1 LASGGNVLQ
10 AGGAALL
17 EGVAGIMNQLGQM
30 AIKAGLTIAAIK
42 KSLQTLNPY
51 VAIAAGI
58 ALVALAGFVSSKA
71 KSLGGGGSGGGVGG
85 GGSSVGGSGVGGG
98 SSFTGGG
105 AQGGL
110 FEQNRDV
117 SGEFVVK
124 GQDLVYVLGQANN
137 RINKG

>member
-1 LASGGNVLQ
+1 M
-10 AGGAALL
+10 AL
-17 EGVAGIMNQLGQM
+17 I
-30 AIKAGLTIAAIK
+30 
-42 KSLQTLNPY
+42 
-51 VAIAAGI
+51 
-58 ALVALAGFVSSKA
+58 ALAGYIRA
-71 KSLGGGGSGGGVGG
+71 KVGGGGGGGITSGIGGGG

>member
-1 LASGGNVLQ
+1 MAI
-10 AGGAALL
+10 
-17 EGVAGIMNQLGQM
+17 AGIK
-30 AIKAGLTIAAIK
+30 KA
-42 KSLQTLNPY
+42 LQTLNPA
-51 VAIAAGI
+51 VAIGAGI

-71 KSLGGGGSGGGVGG
+71 KSLGSSGGGGGGGG

-98 SSFTGGG
+98 SSCTGGG

>member
-1 LASGGNVLQ
+1 MTDEDCNNNGCTMHQLCFPHLVTEHSFCSLSDFYGG
-10 AGGAALL
+10 
-17 EGVAGIMNQLGQM
+17 
-30 AIKAGLTIAAIK
+30 
-42 KSLQTLNPY
+42 
-51 VAIAAGI
+51 
-58 ALVALAGFVSSKA
+58 
-71 KSLGGGGSGGGVGG
+71 GG